1 MSHGLEILLIL
12 LAAGLFATAAAGAAW
27 LAGRKRASA
36 GAEAQVTAIVE
47 QLTGRVDELAA
58 DLRRALERAESE
70 GRRGRFAGELA
81 ASLDL
86 DDVLARALD
95 AARDLPG
102 VDAAVASVDEGDARI
117 VASVELPLEQA
128 EAQSF
133 VSPDPDVESI
143 AVQYR
148 FVMGESQL
156 RSALAVPLVAEGARV
171 GFIAIYTRDADRDL
185 EDEAGADLRQIA
197 ERTGPAVGNALRFRE
212 ARRLADLDALTG
224 LHNRRYFHETLERE
238 CARARRYERRLA
250 LVLLDLDDFKAINER
265 IGHLAGDAVL
275 AEAAERLRGAVRSAD
290 IACRVGGDEF
300 AVVLPEAGIG
310 QAEQLYRRI
319 ESAVSGRP
327 VGHVAQLGI
336 SAGVAELQERDDAK
350 ALFERADAALYQAK
364 DAGKARVFP
373 APVLE
378 PGNSGAA

>member
-1 MSHGLEILLIL
+1 MSHAVEILLIL
-12 LAAGLFATAAAGAAW
+12 LAAGLVAAAAAAAAW
-27 LAGRKRASA
+27 LAGRKRGSA
-36 GAEAQVTAIVE
+36 GSEAQVTAIVE

-102 VDAAVASVDEGDARI
+102 VDAAVASVDEGESRI
-117 VASVELPLEQA
+117 VATAELPLEQA

-143 AVQYR
+143 SVQYR
-148 FVMGESQL
+148 FVLGESQL
-156 RSALAVPLVAEGARV
+156 RSALAVPLVADGARV
-171 GFIAIYTRDADRDL
+171 GFMAVYTRDPDRDL
-185 EDEAGADLRQIA
+185 EDETGADLREIA

-250 LVLLDLDDFKAINER
+250 VVLLDLDDFKAINER

-275 AEAAERLRGAVRSAD
+275 AEAAERLRSAVRGAD

-336 SAGVAELQERDDAK
+336 SAGVAELQEGDDAK
-350 ALFERADAALYQAK
+350 TLFERADAALYQAK
-364 DAGKARVFP
+364 DAGKARVYP

-378 PGNSGAA
+378 QGNSA